1 MSLLRGVRI
10 LAVEQYG
17 AGPFG
22 TQYLAALGAEVI
34 KIEQPEEGGDVSRG
48 VGPHFHPGL
57 PATADSLFFQSLN
70 VGKKSLTL
78 SLRHPEG
85 REIFRR
91 LCATADAVA
100 SNLRGDV
107 PAKLGLT
114 YAQLCDANPAL
125 VCAQL
130 SGYGREGERAAWP
143 GYDYLMQ
150 AEAGYFALTGEPD
163 APPARMGLSVV
174 DYMTGVVMA
183 LGLVSGVLEAR
194 HSGQG
199 CDVDVSLF
207 DVALSNLNYVGAW
220 QLNAGAQT
228 VRQPRSAHPSLTPC
242 QLYATADGWIY
253 LMCNKEKFWRVLC
266 ERIGRPDLAARPEFR
281 DYAARLRHR
290 DALTVELDAV
300 LRQRDTEAWMR
311 VFGGHVPAA
320 PVRSVA
326 QALEAAG
333 PQQVAS
339 WPAEGGEPGLRLLR
353 SPLRTS
359 RPAPE
364 LAPAP
369 ALGADTASILATLGI
384 DAAQLAVLRERGVV

>member
-1 MSLLRGVRI
+1 MSLLNGVRV

-48 VGPHFHPGL
+48 VGPHFHAGL

-70 VGKKSLTL
+70 VGKKSVTL
-78 SLRHPEG
+78 SLRQAEG
-85 REIFRR
+85 RAIFRR

-107 PAKLGLT
+107 PARLGLT
-114 YAQLCDANPAL
+114 YEQLRETNPAL
-125 VCAQL
+125 VCAHL
-130 SGYGREGERAAWP
+130 SGYGREGERASWP

-150 AEAGYFALTGEPD
+150 AEAGHFALTGEPD
-163 APPARMGLSVV
+163 GPPARMGLSVV

-194 HSGQG
+194 GSGQG

-220 QLNAGAQT
+220 QLNAGAHT
-228 VRQPRSAHPSLTPC
+228 ERLPRSAHPSLTPC
-242 QLYATADGWIY
+242 QLYTTADGWIY

-266 ERIGRPDLAARPEFR
+266 QRIGRPDLAARPEFR
-281 DYAARLRHR
+281 DYASRLRHR
-290 DALTVELDAV
+290 DALTHELDAV
-300 LRQRDTEAWMR
+300 LRQRATDAWMQ

-320 PVRSVA
+320 SVRSVA

-333 PQQVAS
+333 PRHLDS
-339 WPAEGGEPGLRLLR
+339 WGLTGDSPALRLLR

-359 RPAPE
+359 RPAPV

-369 ALGADTASILATLGI
+369 ALGADTESVLADIGI
-384 DAAQLAVLRERGVV
+384 DAREVMALRQRGVV